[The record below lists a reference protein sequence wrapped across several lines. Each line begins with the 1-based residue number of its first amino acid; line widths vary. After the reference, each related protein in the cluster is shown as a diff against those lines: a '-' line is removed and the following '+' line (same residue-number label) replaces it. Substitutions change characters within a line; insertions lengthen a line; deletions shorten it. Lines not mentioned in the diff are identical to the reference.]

1 MGMFKS
7 TKGRPLEVAQHDFTK
22 GSIVKQLFFFSTP
35 IMLAN
40 LLQVSY
46 QFIDSLWVGNLL
58 GANALGA
65 ITIASTVVVTVLSFI
80 IGINHATLTIL
91 SQQRG
96 QQTDTGLKSYLNA
109 FVVVLAVLSILAGI
123 IGFIF
128 SETILLML
136 DTPVEMLADAN
147 AYLRINFIGIL
158 FLLGYNF
165 ISSVLRSLG
174 DSKTPLTFVLVA
186 VILNTVL
193 DPIFISVFNWGIE
206 GAAYATVLSQAIS
219 FLYGL
224 LYTLRRKLV
233 PFTLPTLPTREEVW
247 LILKLGI
254 PSGLQMMV
262 IHAGVLAIMSVVNT
276 FGENVVAGFGASQ
289 RIDSLI
295 TLPAMALGTAVNS
308 MAGQNIGANRWDRVR
323 QLAIYGAGYNLV
335 IMLIMALVIV
345 LLAEPLIGLFISP
358 GEAALFGTD
367 YLKIIAFFYPFIGL
381 NFILNGIVR
390 GSGAMYQV
398 LVLNILSFWVL
409 RYPLT
414 YIFSDLFGQNGIAY
428 GMGISFVLSSLF
440 AFGYF
445 KWGKWRERKLFK
457 AK

>member
-1 MGMFKS
+1 M
-7 TKGRPLEVAQHDFTK
+7 AQHDFTN
-22 GSIVKQLFFFSTP
+22 GSIVKQLFLFSTP

-65 ITIASTVVVTVLSFI
+65 ITVASTVVVTVLSFI

-96 QQTDTGLKSYLNA
+96 KGNNAGLKSYLNA
-109 FVVVLAVLSILAGI
+109 FVVVLAVLALLAGI
-123 IGFIF
+123 VGFIF
-128 SETILLML
+128 SESILLML
-136 DTPVEMLADAN
+136 DTPVEMLGDAN

-174 DSKTPLTFVLVA
+174 DSKSPLTFVLVA
-186 VILNTVL
+186 VLLNSVL
-193 DPIFISVFNWGIE
+193 DPIFISVFDWGIE
-206 GAAYATVLSQAIS
+206 GAAYATVLSQGVS
-219 FLYGL
+219 FLNGL
-224 LYTLRRKLV
+224 IYTLRRKLV
-233 PFTLPTLPTREEVW
+233 PFSMPKIPKREEVW

-262 IHAGVLAIMSVVNT
+262 IHAGVLAIMSVVNA
-276 FGENVVAGFGASQ
+276 FGEGVVAGFGASQ

-323 QLAIYGAGYNLV
+323 QLAYYGAIYNLV
-335 IMLIMALVIV
+335 IMLIMALIIF
-345 LLAEPLIGLFISP
+345 LLAEPLIGLFIGP
-358 GEAALFGTD
+358 GEAAVFGTH

-398 LVLNILSFWVL
+398 LVLNVLSFWVL

-414 YIFSDLFGQNGIAY
+414 YICSSMIGPDGIAY
-428 GMGISFVLSSLF
+428 GMGISFVISNLF
-440 AFGYF
+440 SFGYF
-445 KWGKWRERKLFK
+445 KFGKWKERKLF
-457 AK
+457 AKR

>member
-1 MGMFKS
+1 M
-7 TKGRPLEVAQHDFTK
+7 AQHDFTN
-22 GSIVKQLFFFSTP
+22 GSIVKQLFLFSTP

-65 ITIASTVVVTVLSFI
+65 ITVASTVVVTVLSFI

-96 QQTDTGLKSYLNA
+96 KGNDAGLKSYLNA
-109 FVVVLAVLSILAGI
+109 FVVVLSVLSLLAGI
-123 IGFIF
+123 VGFIF
-128 SETILLML
+128 SESILLML
-136 DTPVEMLADAN
+136 DTPSEMLADAN

-186 VILNTVL
+186 VLLNSVL
-193 DPIFISVFNWGIE
+193 DPIFISVFDWGIE
-206 GAAYATVLSQAIS
+206 GAAYATVLSQGVS

-224 LYTLRRKLV
+224 IYTLRRKLV
-233 PFTLPTLPTREEVW
+233 PFSLPRIPRREEVW

-262 IHAGVLAIMSVVNT
+262 IHAGVLAILSVVNT
-276 FGENVVAGFGASQ
+276 FGEDVVAGFGASQ

-323 QLAIYGAGYNLV
+323 QLAFYGAIYNLG
-335 IMLIMALVIV
+335 IMLIMALIIF
-345 LLAEPLIGLFISP
+345 LLAEPLIGLFIRP
-358 GEAALFGTD
+358 GEAAVFGTD

-414 YIFSDLFGQNGIAY
+414 YVCSLMIGSDGIAY
-428 GMGISFVLSSLF
+428 GMGISFVISSLF
-440 AFGYF
+440 SLGYF
-445 KWGKWRERKLFK
+445 KYGKWKERKLFSK
-457 AK
+457 E

>member
-1 MGMFKS
+1 M
-7 TKGRPLEVAQHDFTK
+7 AQHDFTN
-22 GSIVKQLFFFSTP
+22 GSIVKQLFLFSTP

-58 GANALGA
+58 GANPLGA
-65 ITIASTVVVTVLSFI
+65 ITVASTVIVTVLSFI

-96 QQTDTGLKSYLNA
+96 KGNEKGLKYYLNA
-109 FVVVLAVLSILAGI
+109 FVVVLSILSLVAGF

-128 SETILLML
+128 SEHILLML
-136 DTPVEMLADAN
+136 DTPPDMLADAN

-186 VILNTVL
+186 VILNTIL
-193 DPIFISVFNWGIE
+193 DPVFILVFGWGIE
-206 GAAYATVLSQAIS
+206 GAAYATVFSQGIS

-224 LYTLRRKLV
+224 IYTLRNKLV
-233 PFTLPTLPTREEVW
+233 PFSIPTVPSMEEVW

-262 IHAGVLAIMSVVNT
+262 IHAGVLAILSVVNG

-308 MAGQNIGANRWDRVR
+308 MAGQNIGAGRWDRVR
-323 QLAIYGAGYNLV
+323 QLAIYGAVYNFA
-335 IMLIMALVIV
+335 IMLLIAVVIFFS
-345 LLAEPLIGLFISP
+345 AEFLIGLFIQN
-358 GEAALFGTD
+358 GEAASFGSE
-367 YLKIIAFFYPFIGL
+367 YLRIIAFFYPFIGL

-398 LVLNILSFWVL
+398 LILNLISFWLL

-414 YIFSDLFGQNGIAY
+414 YLFSDMFGSNGIAL
-428 GMGISFVLSSLF
+428 GMGVSFIISSFF

-445 KWGKWRERKLFK
+445 KFGKWKQRKLF
-457 AK
+457 ANN

>member
-1 MGMFKS
+1 M
-7 TKGRPLEVAQHDFTK
+7 AQHDFTN
-22 GSIVKQLFFFSTP
+22 GSIVKQLFLFSTP

-65 ITIASTVVVTVLSFI
+65 ITVASTVVVTVLSFI

-96 QQTDTGLKSYLNA
+96 KGNDAGLMSYLNA
-109 FVVVLAVLSILAGI
+109 FVVVLSVLSLLAGI
-123 IGFIF
+123 VGIIF
-128 SETILLML
+128 SESILLML
-136 DTPVEMLADAN
+136 DTPSEMLADAN

-174 DSKTPLTFVLVA
+174 DSKTPLTFVIVA
-186 VILNTVL
+186 VLLNTVL
-193 DPIFISVFNWGIE
+193 DPIFITVFDWGIE
-206 GAAYATVLSQAIS
+206 GAAYATVLSQGVS

-224 LYTLRRKLV
+224 IYTLRRKLV
-233 PFTLPTLPTREEVW
+233 PFSLPRIPRREEVW

-262 IHAGVLAIMSVVNT
+262 IHAGVLAILSVVNT
-276 FGENVVAGFGASQ
+276 FGEDVVAGFGASQ

-323 QLAIYGAGYNLV
+323 QLAFYGAIYNLG
-335 IMLIMALVIV
+335 IMLIMALIIF
-345 LLAEPLIGLFISP
+345 LLAEPLIGLFIRP
-358 GEAALFGTD
+358 GEAAVFGTD

-414 YIFSDLFGQNGIAY
+414 YVCSLMIGSDGVAY
-428 GMGISFVLSSLF
+428 GMGISFVISSLF
-440 AFGYF
+440 SLGYF
-445 KWGKWRERKLFK
+445 KYGKWKERKLFSK
-457 AK
+457 E

>member
-1 MGMFKS
+1 M
-7 TKGRPLEVAQHDFTK
+7 AQYDFTK
-22 GSIVKQLFFFSTP
+22 GPLVKQLFLFSTP

-96 QQTDTGLKSYLNA
+96 KGNDHGLKSYLNA
-109 FVVVLAVLSILAGI
+109 FVVVLATLSLFAGVS
-123 IGFIF
+123 GFLF
-128 SETILLML
+128 SERILVLL
-136 DTPVEMLADAN
+136 DTPPEMLADAN

-174 DSKTPLTFVLVA
+174 DSKTPLKFVMAA
-186 VILNTVL
+186 VLLNTVL
-193 DPIFISVFNWGIE
+193 DPLFISVFGWGME
-206 GAAYATVLSQAIS
+206 GAAYATVISQGLS

-224 LYTLRRKLV
+224 IYTLRRKLV
-233 PFTLPTLPTREEVW
+233 PFTLPSLPSKEEVW

-262 IHAGVLAIMSVVNT
+262 IHAGVLAILSVVNT
-276 FGENVVAGFGASQ
+276 FGEEVVAGFGASQ

-323 QLAIYGAGYNLV
+323 QLAIYGALYNLA
-335 IMLIMALVIV
+335 IMLVMAVVIV
-345 LLAEPLIGLFISP
+345 LLAESLIGLFIP
-358 GEAALFGTD
+358 EGEAATFGTD

-398 LVLNILSFWVL
+398 LVLNVISFWVL

-414 YIFSDLFGQNGIAY
+414 DLFSSLFGPNGIAF
-428 GMGISFVLSSLF
+428 GMGISFVLSSIF
-440 AFGYF
+440 SFGYF
-445 KWGKWRERKLFK
+445 KFGKWKKQDLFSK
-457 AK
+457 GQKISN

>member
-1 MGMFKS
+1 
-7 TKGRPLEVAQHDFTK
+7 LAQHDFTN
-22 GSIVKQLFFFSTP
+22 GSIVKQLFLFSTP

-58 GANALGA
+58 GANPLGA
-65 ITIASTVVVTVLSFI
+65 ITVASTVIVTVLSFI

-96 QQTDTGLKSYLNA
+96 KGNEKGLKSYLNA
-109 FVVVLAVLSILAGI
+109 FVVVLSILSLVAGF

-128 SETILLML
+128 SEHILLML
-136 DTPVEMLADAN
+136 DTPPDMLADAN

-186 VILNTVL
+186 VILNTIL
-193 DPIFISVFNWGIE
+193 DPVFILVFGWGIE
-206 GAAYATVLSQAIS
+206 GAAYATVFSQGIS

-224 LYTLRRKLV
+224 IYTLRNKLV
-233 PFTLPTLPTREEVW
+233 PFSIPTVPSMEEVW

-262 IHAGVLAIMSVVNT
+262 IHAGVLAILSVVNG

-308 MAGQNIGANRWDRVR
+308 MAGQNIGAGRWDRVR
-323 QLAIYGAGYNLV
+323 QLAIYGAVYNFA
-335 IMLIMALVIV
+335 IMLLIAVVIFFS
-345 LLAEPLIGLFISP
+345 AEFLIGLFIQN
-358 GEAALFGTD
+358 GEAASFGSE
-367 YLKIIAFFYPFIGL
+367 YLRIIAFFYPFIGL

-398 LVLNILSFWVL
+398 LILNLISFWLL

-414 YIFSDLFGQNGIAY
+414 YLFSDMFGSNGIAL
-428 GMGISFVLSSLF
+428 GMGVSFIISSFF

-445 KWGKWRERKLFK
+445 KFGKWKQRKLF
-457 AK
+457 ANN

>member
-1 MGMFKS
+1 M
-7 TKGRPLEVAQHDFTK
+7 AQHDFTN
-22 GSIVKQLFFFSTP
+22 GSIVKQLFLFSTP

-65 ITIASTVVVTVLSFI
+65 ITVASTVVVTVLSFI

-96 QQTDTGLKSYLNA
+96 KGNSAGLKSYLNA
-109 FVVVLAVLSILAGI
+109 FVVVLAVLALWAGI
-123 IGFIF
+123 VGFIF
-128 SETILLML
+128 SESILLML
-136 DTPVEMLADAN
+136 DTPAEMLGDAN

-186 VILNTVL
+186 VLLNTVL
-193 DPIFISVFNWGIE
+193 DPIFISVFDWGIE
-206 GAAYATVLSQAIS
+206 GAAYATVLSQGVS

-224 LYTLRRKLV
+224 IYTLRRKLV
-233 PFTLPTLPTREEVW
+233 PFSLPKLPKREEVW

-276 FGENVVAGFGASQ
+276 FGEGVVAGFGASQ

-308 MAGQNIGANRWDRVR
+308 MAGQNIGANRWDRIR
-323 QLAIYGAGYNLV
+323 QLAFYGAIYNLV
-335 IMLIMALVIV
+335 IMLVMALIIF
-345 LLAEPLIGLFISP
+345 LLAEPLIGLFI
-358 GEAALFGTD
+358 GAGGAAFFGTH

-398 LVLNILSFWVL
+398 LVLNVLSFWVL

-414 YIFSDLFGQNGIAY
+414 YICSSMIGPDGIAY
-428 GMGISFVLSSLF
+428 GMGISFVISSLF
-440 AFGYF
+440 SFGYF
-445 KWGKWRERKLFK
+445 KFGKWKERKLF
-457 AK
+457 ASR